1 MNPLATE
8 LNRRVRDHLHNTCV
22 VTEERAELRHLYQA
36 LAHAV
41 RDRLVDRWHQTQH
54 TYEWSG
60 AKQVHYLSAE
70 FLLGRALTQN
80 LLALDLYDAAREVFA
95 ARGVE
100 LANVLEQERDPGLGN
115 GGLGRLAA
123 CFLDS
128 MATLGLPGFGQG
140 IRYQFGI
147 FEQRISDGQQVE
159 HGDDWLRYGNVWE
172 VRRPDERV
180 PVRFYGHVEAHT
192 DAQGHFKPEWVGA
205 RTVWG
210 VPYDMPIAGYGT
222 PHVNTLR
229 LWSAEPTE
237 GFDLSVF
244 NAGDYR
250 RAVEERTLVEAISKV
265 LYPADHTPE
274 GRELRLKQ
282 QAFFCTC
289 AIADMLRRFDRTHSD
304 LRQLPQAV
312 AVQLN
317 DTHPAVTVAE
327 LMRVLIDERDLPWDT
342 AWDITRSVVSYTN
355 HTLMPEALE
364 RWPAS
369 MFGNLLPRHLQIIR
383 EVDRRF
389 LQTVLVRWP
398 DQPERLDRMRIVSQ
412 GHDPQVRMAHLAT
425 VGSHAV
431 NGVAELHSQLI
442 RSHLLPDFAE
452 LYPDRFTNKTNGVT
466 PRRWIK
472 GANPELAALYDEL
485 AGTGWAADLSRV
497 AVLEEHLQDPAVL
510 ERLTAIKRSNKAR
523 LAAHLAPILDQDL
536 DPSALF
542 DIQIKRIHEY
552 KRQLLAGL
560 QVIARYLRLKDG
572 EDLPP
577 RVVLFGGKAAPGYA
591 MAKHH
596 IRFLN
601 DVASMI
607 TQDPDMRGRL
617 SMAFVPN
624 YNVSLAELLIPAA
637 DLSEQI
643 SMAGKEASGTGNM
656 KFAMNGAL
664 TIGTLDGANIE
675 IRDAVGA
682 ENFFLFGHTAP
693 QVQELKRSYDPAP
706 FIQRSP
712 LLGRV
717 LNLIE
722 RGFFSLD
729 EPTRYRDL
737 VAELRHIDTWLVCAD
752 FDSYVEA
759 QDRVDAAWADP
770 TGWVRSAGVNMAR
783 VHGFSSDRTITEYAR
798 DIWNVKRVPVG
809 TEEGA

>member
-1 MNPLATE
+1 MTPLATA
-8 LNRRVRDHLHNTCV
+8 LDRRVRGHLHNTCV
-22 VTEERAELRHLYQA
+22 ITPERAELRHFYQS

-41 RDRLVDRWHQTQH
+41 RDRLVDRWHHTQQAYEQTA
-54 TYEWSG
+54 

-80 LLALDLYDAAREVFA
+80 LLALDLYDAAVEAFA
-95 ARGVE
+95 ARGLQ
-100 LANVLEQERDPGLGN
+100 LADVLEQERDPGLGN

-123 CFLDS
+123 CFLES

-147 FEQRISDGQQVE
+147 FEQRIEDGKQVE
-159 HGDDWLRYGNVWE
+159 LGDDWLRYGNVWE
-172 VRRPDERV
+172 VPRPDERV
-180 PVRFYGHVEAHT
+180 AVRFYGHVEGHV
-192 DAQGHFKPEWVGA
+192 DASGRYRPEWVDA

-289 AIADMLRRFDRTHSD
+289 AIADILRRFDRNHDD
-304 LRQLPQAV
+304 LRLLPDHV
-312 AVQLN
+312 AIQLN

-327 LMRVLIDERDLPWDT
+327 LMRVLVDERDLPWT
-342 AWDITRSVVSYTN
+342 LAWDISQKVVAYTN

-369 MFGNLLPRHLQIIR
+369 MFGNLLPRHLEIIR
-383 EVDRRF
+383 EIDRRF

-398 DQPERLDRMRIVSQ
+398 DEPERVDRMRIVTDED
-412 GHDPQVRMAHLAT
+412 HAQVRMAHLAT

-431 NGVAELHSQLI
+431 NGVAALHSELI
-442 RSHLLPDFAE
+442 KSHLLPDFAE
-452 LYPDRFTNKTNGVT
+452 LYPERFQNKTNGVT

-472 GANPELAALYDEL
+472 GANPELAELFDEI
-485 AGTGWAADLSRV
+485 AGEGWARDLARVQAVEQHAD
-497 AVLEEHLQDPAVL
+497 DPAFL
-510 ERLTAIKRSNKAR
+510 ERLAGIKLRNKER
-523 LAAHLAPILDQDL
+523 LVAHLDPILGLDL
-536 DPSALF
+536 DPAALF

-560 QVIARYLRLKDG
+560 AVVARFLRLKDG

-577 RVVLFGGKAAPGYA
+577 RVVLFGGKAAPGYV

-596 IRFLN
+596 IRFLS
-601 DVASMI
+601 DVAQMI
-607 TQDPDMRGRL
+607 DQDPQLRGRL

-624 YNVSLAELLIPAA
+624 YNVSLAERLIPAA

-675 IRDAVGA
+675 IRDAVG
-682 ENFFLFGHTAP
+682 EDHFFLFGHTAAG
-693 QVQELKRSYDPAP
+693 VQALKQDYVPER
-706 FIQRSP
+706 FIAESP
-712 LLGRV
+712 LLQRV
-717 LNLIE
+717 LALIE
-722 RGFFSLD
+722 RGFFCHD
-729 EPTRYRDL
+729 DPGRYRDL

-752 FDSYVEA
+752 FDSYIAA
-759 QDRVDAAWADP
+759 QDRVDAAWQDP
-770 TGWVRSAGVNMAR
+770 TGWQRSAAMNIAR
-783 VHGFSSDRTITEYAR
+783 VHGFSSDRTIAEYAR
-798 DIWNVKRVPVG
+798 DIWNVSSVPV
-809 TEEGA
+809 TLEER